1 MSIQLDY
8 FIHIIEDL
16 SVLTMMID
24 LRQIEAPFMIC
35 LFCTCD
41 GQKVQWACQLE
52 RVQ

>member
-1 MSIQLDY
+1 MLIHLDY
-8 FIHIIEDL
+8 FIQIVEDL

-24 LRQIEAPFMIC
+24 LRQIEALSVSC

-41 GQKVQWACQLE
+41 GQKVQLAYQLE

>member
-8 FIHIIEDL
+8 FIQMIKDL

-24 LRQIEAPFMIC
+24 LRQIGALSVNC

-41 GQKVQWACQLE
+41 DQKVQRACQLE